1 MGSEG
6 NPVERARRARTP
18 LPPVLETRRGWG
30 GAAFSGL
37 DGAGCWAS
45 HLGGGERPPEPDWR
59 ASGPGVL
66 PGPSGGGCYLE
77 VARNLR
83 EGARGERSA
92 SL

>member
-6 NPVERARRARTP
+6 NPVEMGRRARTP
-18 LPPVLETRRGWG
+18 LPAVLETRRGRG
-30 GAAFSGL
+30 GAAFPGL

-59 ASGPGVL
+59 ASGRGCSR
-66 PGPSGGGCYLE
+66 GPQEETAALE